1 VTQQGRRFY
10 KARDGLDR
18 NEVHDGYVIYDNV
31 KAQVIFLNPTAAAV
45 FELCDG
51 GADLDDIAEAM
62 RDAFDLPQPPL
73 ADVAACL
80 KSLQEQGL
88 VDICPQS
95 SSEA

>member
-1 VTQQGRRFY
+1 VTQASGRLY
-10 KARDGLDR
+10 KARNGL
-18 NEVHDGYVIYDNV
+18 NPNAVHDGYVIYV
-31 KAQVIFLNPTAAAV
+31 EATAQVTFLNPTAAAV

-51 GADLDDIAEAM
+51 TADLDSIAEAM
-62 RDAFDLPQPPL
+62 REAFDLPQPPL

-80 KSLQEQGL
+80 MLLQEQGL